1 MEDITD
7 SGNNYAKRICKDIE
21 VKFFGEYHDLY
32 LKSKTLLLTD
42 VFENFGKMCLE
53 IYKSDPA
60 KFLSSK
66 SSK

>member
-1 MEDITD
+1 MEDITY
-7 SGNNYAKRICKDIE
+7 SGNNYAKRICKHFEI
-21 VKFFGEYHDLY
+21 KNFGEYHDLY

-42 VFENFGKMCLE
+42 VLGNFGKMCLE

-60 KFLSSK
+60 KFLSAI